1 MKGMNDSFQEHIDQW
16 YDFCSWSRFY
26 PDLYL
31 DLLKPE
37 RGGINLHLDQRI
49 FLRIV
54 VRFVSVYGVFPRG
67 YGKTFDEVLA
77 GVLCCIF
84 FPGLNNSL
92 SAQTKENAA
101 DLLQSKFNEVTKF
114 YPLLLN
120 EVKITKFAKGTAFIE
135 FKNGPTYDI
144 LVNGQQSKGQRRHRM
159 TIEES
164 ALLNND
170 LFQDA
175 LEPIVNIGRN
185 TVGVAAIVDPCE
197 LNHQINFFTTSGFRG
212 SDEYRRSV
220 KMVHDMI
227 NLTGS
232 FVFGSGWQLAC
243 WYGRGLSKSAILKK
257 KKEVSTVSFAQNF
270 ESKWVGVA
278 DNALVDVNRLLN
290 CRTLTKPMLYND
302 DETEE
307 IYLGVDVARSE
318 NKANNQ
324 SSIDAVRV
332 VRGSDGRIT
341 RLEVVNTM
349 GMSNTLNFT
358 AQAIEVKRAK
368 KRYNARLVISDGNG
382 LSSGL
387 IDELLKTQID
397 PITGEELGCWNTINT
412 DNKPEN
418 ELQAET
424 CLWDVKAQHIQTK
437 IIVDFMDA
445 VDSGRLRML
454 EHKRESDFTVEE
466 RNDMEQYVL
475 PFVQADYLFEEIANL
490 KLKKGNGATLQVE
503 QATKRINKDRWSALA
518 YAIYY
523 IMEYE
528 NDYTFQ
534 DISDMDIINEYTF
547 V

>member
-1 MKGMNDSFQEHIDQW
+1 MNDSFQEHLDQW
-16 YDFCSWSRFY
+16 YDFCSWARFY

-77 GVLCCIF
+77 GVLCCVF

-101 DLLQSKFNEVTKF
+101 DLLQSKFNEIVKF

-120 EVKITKFAKGTAFIE
+120 EVKTSKFSKGIAFIE
-135 FKNGPTYDI
+135 FKNGSTYDI
-144 LVNGQQSKGQRRHRM
+144 LANGQQSKGQRRHRM

-164 ALLNND
+164 ALLNNE

-220 KMVHDMI
+220 KMVRDMI

-232 FVFGSGWQLAC
+232 FVFGSSWYLAC

-257 KKEVSTVSFAQNF
+257 QKEVSTVSFAQNF

-290 CRTLTKPMLYND
+290 CRTLTKPMVSCD
-302 DETEE
+302 DDTEE

-318 NKANNQ
+318 NQANNQ

-332 VRGSDGRIT
+332 LRGSDGRVT
-341 RLEVVNTM
+341 RIEVVNTI
-349 GMSNTLNFT
+349 GVSNTLNYT

-368 KRYNARLVISDGNG
+368 NRYNARMVISDGNG

-387 IDELLKTQID
+387 IDELLKIQID
-397 PITGEELGCWNTINT
+397 PITGEELACWNTVNT
-412 DNKPEN
+412 DNKPED
-418 ELQAET
+418 ELNAES
-424 CLWDVKAQHIQTK
+424 CLWDIKAQGIQTK

-454 EHKRESDFTVEE
+454 EHRRDSDFSDEE
-466 RNDMEQYVL
+466 RADMERYVL
-475 PFVQADYLFEEIANL
+475 PFIQTDFLFEEIANL
-490 KLKKGNGATLQVE
+490 KLKRGNGANLQVE
-503 QATKRINKDRWSALA
+503 QATKKINKDRWSALA

-528 NDYTFQ
+528 NNYNYQ
-534 DISDMDIINEYTF
+534 DISDMDIINNYTF